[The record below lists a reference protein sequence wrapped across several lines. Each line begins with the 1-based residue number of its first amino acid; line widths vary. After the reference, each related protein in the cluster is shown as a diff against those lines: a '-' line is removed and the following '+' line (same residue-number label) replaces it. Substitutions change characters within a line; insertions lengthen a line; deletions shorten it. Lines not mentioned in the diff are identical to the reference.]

1 MGRLMESPR
10 NYTRWTAGAR
20 ADDPITADI
29 LGDVTITVD
38 TPGRQV
44 VATGIDGESMN
55 PDMARMIGVRLIEGA
70 ALADGDRAIR
80 KAGP

>member
-1 MGRLMESPR
+1 MESPR

-29 LGDVTITVD
+29 LGGVLIAVD
-38 TPGRQV
+38 TPHRV
-44 VATGIDGESMN
+44 VRANGIDGEPMN